1 MRTLLTR
8 LTESVGDSL
17 AKNVNNNTIFEK
29 LSINK
34 YSGKFIY
41 LSSFMRDLKTKDSD
55 LYSKLEKYFDDNKV
69 LQNPHYVDD
78 GQIKKDMAK
87 EKAAQSKPKSSRRS
101 SSSSGGC
108 GSSRSSGG
116 CGSSSSSWSSGGCG
130 SSSRSSRGG
139 C

>member
-8 LTESVGDSL
+8 LTESIGDTL

-55 LYSKLEKYFDDNKV
+55 LFNKLEKYFDDNKV

-101 SSSSGGC
+101 SSSSSW
-108 GSSRSSGG
+108 GSGWSSGG
-116 CGSSSSSWSSGGCG
+116 CGSSSSGGCG
-130 SSSRSSRGG
+130 SSSRRSGG

>member
-8 LTESVGDSL
+8 LTESIGDTL

-55 LYSKLEKYFDDNKV
+55 LFNKLEKYFDDNKV

-78 GQIKKDMAK
+78 GQIKKDIAK
-87 EKAAQSKPKSSRRS
+87 EKAAQSKPKHNSSRS
-101 SSSSGGC
+101 SSSSSSYSSGGC
-108 GSSRSSGG
+108 GSSRSS
-116 CGSSSSSWSSGGCG
+116 WSSGGCG
-130 SSSRSSRGG
+130 GSSSRRSGG

>member
-8 LTESVGDSL
+8 LTESIGDTL

-34 YSGKFIY
+34 YSSKFIY

-55 LYSKLEKYFDDNKV
+55 LFNKLEKYFDDNKV

-87 EKAAQSKPKSSRRS
+87 EKAAQSKPKHNSSRS
-101 SSSSGGC
+101 SSSSSGWSSGGC
-108 GSSRSSGG
+108 GSSR
-116 CGSSSSSWSSGGCG
+116 SSWSSGGCG